1 LFKERTRYGLIER
14 QCAHRGADLAYG
26 RLEDGGLR
34 CSFHGWLFDVD
45 GKCLQT
51 PAEPPGSRLCEQA
64 EIARFNL
71 EVSDWEHRE
80 YFDLF

>member
-1 LFKERTRYGLIER
+1 MFKERTPYGLIER

-51 PAEPPGSRLCEQA
+51 PAEPPGSRLCEHIRLRAYPVQ
-64 EIARFNL
+64 EKSG
-71 EVSDWEHRE
+71 V
-80 YFDLF
+80 LFA